1 MSSPSCPG
9 VQSSRGLVVQVH
21 SSPFPSGIVPAL
33 KEIDMRI
40 LLSSMRLTGHVR
52 PLLLY
57 AHALLDRGHDV
68 VFSTPDSACGMVRDA
83 GLVHATADFPDEKDL
98 EDTWAAM
105 AKMSREDANFTA
117 ITQLFA
123 DRYARTALPSL
134 RQTIASFKPD
144 LIVRESM
151 EFGSVVAAAE
161 TGVPVVRVATTNGV
175 LEEQVLRWSINSV
188 DRMRS
193 EAGLAPDQGTAMYA
207 TPAFTCFP
215 QSFEAD
221 LSSTD
226 MPMPFRV
233 GGRRQT
239 VPDDVPVP
247 DWAESDGRPLVFV
260 TLGTLA
266 GLSQKAPIIMGHV
279 LEAISTLP
287 VRVLIS
293 TGPNFAL
300 DTLGAVSDNVT
311 IVEWVPQ
318 DEIFPRTDA
327 LLCHGGAGT
336 IIAGMT
342 NGVPMVVTPMGA
354 DQPENA
360 RRVEALGCG
369 VALSKP
375 DADAIRVALEHAL
388 SDTRLRATA
397 NQVADEIAALP
408 SYADAARQLERFA
421 GYETTDSSK

>member
-1 MSSPSCPG
+1 
-9 VQSSRGLVVQVH
+9 
-21 SSPFPSGIVPAL
+21 
-33 KEIDMRI
+33 MRI
-40 LLSSMRLTGHVR
+40 LFSSMRLTGHIR

-68 VFSTPDSACGMVRDA
+68 VFSTPATAGAMVRDA
-83 GLVHATADFPDEKDL
+83 GLVHASADFPDEEDL
-98 EDTWAAM
+98 EEIWAAM
-105 AKMSREDANFTA
+105 AKMSRENANFTA

-123 DRYARTALPSL
+123 DLYARTALPSL

-151 EFGSVVAAAE
+151 EFGSVVVAAE

-175 LEEQVLRWSINSV
+175 LEEQVLRWAINSV

-193 EAGLAPDQGTAMYA
+193 EAGLAPDQGAAMYA
-207 TPAFTCFP
+207 APAFTSFP

-221 LSSTD
+221 LPATD

-239 VPDDVPVP
+239 VPDDVPAPV
-247 DWAESDGRPLVFV
+247 WAESDGRPLVFV

-287 VRVLIS
+287 AHVLIS
-293 TGPNFAL
+293 TGPKFAF
-300 DTLGAVSDNVT
+300 DTLGPVPDNVT

-318 DEIFPRTDA
+318 EEIFPRADA

-342 NGVPMVVTPMGA
+342 NSVPMVVTPMGA

-360 RRVEALGCG
+360 RRIEALGSG
-369 VALSKP
+369 IALSEP
-375 DADAIRVALEHAL
+375 DVPAIRAALERAL
-388 SDTRLRATA
+388 SDTGLRATA
-397 NQVADEIAALP
+397 NRVADEIAALP
-408 SYADAARQLERFA
+408 GFADAAQELERLA
-421 GYETTDSSK
+421 G